1 MSKKNLNFDELCRR
15 YAKALLLL
23 DNSKNKINESMDSF
37 SKLIDIKSKNA
48 DFEYFL
54 SSPLISPIK
63 KIRILEKISTKLKI
77 NTKFA
82 NFLKTL
88 ADHNRLFA
96 IEKIYNFYKNMIQ
109 EETNET
115 NIEVI
120 KNMGFKIGDQLQEE
134 KSYLKYIEYSHNLFR
149 LFGNISH
156 KIGSNFIFISR
167 GSPAKYHIVL
177 LTSSCSGEILCSD
190 DLDKTISSE
199 CPHSPWDLTE
209 PKESIL

>member
-120 KNMGFKIGDQLQEE
+120 SSIDLEDEIKNKLKQEISTVTGKKIKIVNIVDKNILGGLIIKINSLMIDSSIKTKLN
-134 KSYLKYIEYSHNLFR
+134 KYEFSMK
-149 LFGNISH
+149 GMS
-156 KIGSNFIFISR
+156 
-167 GSPAKYHIVL
+167 
-177 LTSSCSGEILCSD
+177 
-190 DLDKTISSE
+190 
-199 CPHSPWDLTE
+199 
-209 PKESIL
+209 